1 MTYKWTQVS
10 GPSVTITNSI
20 KAKATFN
27 VAAATSDQTMVFRL
41 TVTDGPET

>member
-1 MTYKWTQVS
+1 MDPGFWPIGNLS
-10 GPSVTITNSI
+10 NST

-41 TVTDGPET
+41 TVTDAKGLSNR